1 MRWLLLLFCL
11 TTVTCPLAA
20 QEQERKLVDRL
31 LKPDLSLSNPAQNK
45 KFAGTDASAA
55 NKEFVAKPFYSGK
68 ERPAK
73 GFADVKDFFTSAF
86 GTWTFSRGNAIHR
99 SANQD
104 WIDARRSFETKQST
118 LSRTP
123 SEATKSAPVRD
134 YADQRPF
141 RGKGTRQE
149 ILSQQN
155 HPLTIDEVRELL
167 NKGE

>member
-1 MRWLLLLFCL
+1 VRGFLLLFCL
-11 TTVTCPLAA
+11 TIVARPLAA
-20 QEQERKLVDRL
+20 QQQERKLVDRL

-45 KFAGTDASAA
+45 KFAGTDATPAT
-55 NKEFVAKPFYSGK
+55 KEFVAKPFYSGK
-68 ERPAK
+68 ARPAK
-73 GFADVKDFFTSAF
+73 RFAGVKDFFTSAF
-86 GTWTFSRGNAIHR
+86 GTWSFSRGNAIHR
-99 SANQD
+99 SANQE
-104 WIDARRSFETKQST
+104 WIDARRHFETKQST
-118 LSRTP
+118 LIGTS
-123 SEATKSAPVRD
+123 SEATKLAPVRD